1 MQNMK
6 KLNLMFLSRISYL
19 FCITAVLL
27 MLGACASVGGEGAG
41 SASSKDDAA
50 WKDVPKPYVDG
61 LKAAQKGQSKQAIM
75 LFKQSTEDYPNF
87 GPAYTNLGLQQLRL
101 KDRPAAEA
109 SLKKSI
115 EINPDNPVSYHHLG
129 IIERLNGNFDSALTM
144 YKKAI
149 ELKDDYAIAH
159 LNMGILLDLYL
170 YDLELALQQYEMYQT
185 LQEKKDAMVSKWIID
200 LKRRI
205 AKSKKS

>member
-6 KLNLMFLSRISYL
+6 RSSPMCLSRVSFLLYMAVAL
-19 FCITAVLL
+19 F
-27 MLGACASVGGEGAG
+27 MLNGCASVGGDGAG
-41 SASSKDDAA
+41 VVSPKDDAA
-50 WKDVPKPYVDG
+50 WKDVPKAYVEG
-61 LKAAQKGQSKQAIM
+61 LKAAQKGQSKQAIA
-75 LFKQSTEDYPNF
+75 LFKQTTQDYPDF

-101 KDRPAAEA
+101 KDHPGAEA

-115 EINPDNPVSYHHLG
+115 EISPDNPVSYHHLG
-129 IIERLNGNFDSALTM
+129 IIERLNGNFDSALTL

-149 ELKDDYAIAH
+149 ELNADYAIAH

-170 YDLELALQQYEMYQT
+170 YELEPALVQYEKYQSLQQ
-185 LQEKKDAMVSKWIID
+185 KKDAMVSKWIVD